1 MQLRLRTKFT
11 LVMTSLVLLV
21 VAVLSVVFAAQL
33 LDQLIEETDKRA
45 SDLSKQVFNQVENA
59 LTEAKQLNLR
69 PDSDSP
75 KDIHDYVR
83 HAFEI
88 SEGLQTQFKAAKEN
102 PLIYE
107 VSITDADG
115 MVLASSDPNLPGA
128 FLAHRT
134 PISQFEARSFL
145 HQVGVLLRAL
155 RGASK
160 GPQLFEVEYPFRLI
174 NGDKP
179 FNGGKPFGE
188 VRVVVDSA
196 LLLKEI
202 QSSLRTA
209 EVVVLAALALSA
221 LLAAL
226 VSRIT
231 LAPLSDI
238 TAQLDRIS
246 TGQFDTLFPAGKTP
260 ETSSDEFGLMSR
272 KITQVGQQLRG
283 VHEIFSTMRENMN
296 SVMAGLEDGL
306 LLFTRDARAV
316 MVSPAAEKFLGAPA
330 GEFLGRRITDIFPP
344 GHPLRDALRIEG
356 DELSEITADAEL
368 ETSEGPKRVNVS
380 VQAIQEGGE
389 RMGALVTLR
398 DLDSLESI
406 DTQLKVSERLAALG
420 NITAGVAHEVKNP
433 LNSMRLWLENL
444 KESLSFNGS
453 SGPARR
459 TLDKE
464 AGHRAGRYAQQDD
477 DGIDQDAAWQAV
489 QVLDKEIDRLDQVV
503 KRFLDFTRP
512 MDVRLEATQLADLL
526 KEVLEIAKPQL
537 EKANILLATLLPI
550 DVPEVYVDRALLK
563 QAVLNLVLN
572 AAEAMPTG
580 GQLRLVLSRRGEMA
594 EITVGD
600 TGKGIPPENQQKIF
614 QLFFTTRPGGSG
626 IGLASTFRIVQ
637 LHNGSIDFTSEVGRG
652 TTFRIELPLAA

>member
-21 VAVLSVVFAAQL
+21 VAVLSVVFASQL
-33 LDQLIEETDKRA
+33 LDQLIGETDKRA
-45 SDLSKQVFNQVENA
+45 SDLSKQVFNQAQNA
-59 LTEAKQLNLR
+59 ITEANQMGLR
-69 PDSDSP
+69 LDSDAP
-75 KDIHDYVR
+75 QDIHDYVR

-107 VSITDADG
+107 VSITDSNG
-115 MVLASSDPNLPGA
+115 LVLASSDPSLPGA
-128 FLAHRT
+128 FLARRT
-134 PISQFEARSFL
+134 PISQLEARSFL
-145 HQVGVLLRAL
+145 HQSGVLLRAL

-160 GPQLFEVEYPFRLI
+160 GPQLFEVEYPFSI
-174 NGDKP
+174 NH
-179 FNGGKPFGE
+179 GKPFGE

-202 QSSLRTA
+202 QSSLGTA
-209 EVVVLAALALSA
+209 EVVVLVALVVSA

-231 LAPLSDI
+231 LAPLHDI

-246 TGQFDTLFPAGKTP
+246 SGQFDTLSLGTKTV
-260 ETSSDEFGLMSR
+260 ETSSDELGLMSR
-272 KITQVGQQLRG
+272 KISQVGQQLRG

-330 GEFLGRRITDIFPP
+330 GEFLGRRVTDIFPP
-344 GHPLRDALRIEG
+344 GHPLRDALRMEG
-356 DELSEITADAEL
+356 DELSEITADADL
-368 ETSEGPKRVNVS
+368 ATSEGPKRVNVS
-380 VQAIQEGGE
+380 VQAIQENGE

-420 NITAGVAHEVKNP
+420 RITAGVAHEVKNP

-444 KESLSFNGS
+444 KESLSFNGDTS
-453 SGPARR
+453 SARR
-459 TLDKE
+459 AMLDLDSE
-464 AGHRAGRYAQQDD
+464 
-477 DGIDQDAAWQAV
+477 IDRHAAKQAV

-537 EKANILLATLLPI
+537 LQSNIQLATLLPI
-550 DVPEVYVDRALLK
+550 DVPEAYVDRALLK

-572 AAEAMPTG
+572 AAEAMPNG

-594 EITVGD
+594 EIIVGD

>member
-33 LDQLIEETDKRA
+33 LDQLIQETDKRA
-45 SDLSKQVFNQVENA
+45 SDLAEQVFLQAKHA
-59 LTEAKQLNLR
+59 LTEAAQQGLR
-69 PDSDSP
+69 PGSDAP
-75 KDIHDYVR
+75 EEIHDFVR

-88 SEGLQTQFKAAKEN
+88 SEGLRTQLRAAKEN

-107 VSITDADG
+107 VSITDSDG
-115 MVLASSDPNLPGA
+115 LVLASTDENLPGT
-128 FLAHRT
+128 FLPRRT
-134 PISQFEARSFL
+134 PLVSQLVGRNFL
-145 HQVGVLLRAL
+145 HQMKVLF
-155 RGASK
+155 GPSK
-160 GPQLFEVEYPFRLI
+160 VFELDYPFS
-174 NGDKP
+174 NG
-179 FNGGKPFGE
+179 NQPFGE
-188 VRVVVDSA
+188 VRIAVASG

-202 QSSLRTA
+202 QAGLRTGGTI
-209 EVVVLAALALSA
+209 VFVALVISA
-221 LLAAL
+221 LLAAI
-226 VSRIT
+226 VSGIT
-231 LAPLSDI
+231 LAPLRDI
-238 TAQLDRIS
+238 AAQLDRIS
-246 TGQFDTLFPAGKTP
+246 AGQFDASAPEVKTLEG
-260 ETSSDEFGLMSR
+260 SGDELGLVSR
-272 KITQVGQQLRG
+272 KISQVGQQLRG

-316 MVSPAAEKFLGAPA
+316 MVSPAAEKFLGAPS
-330 GEFLGRRITDIFPP
+330 GEFLGRRVTDIFPP
-344 GHPLRDALRIEG
+344 GHPLHDALHIEG
-356 DELSEITADAEL
+356 DELSEITAEVDL
-368 ETSEGPKRVNVS
+368 ETNDGPKRVNVS
-380 VQAIQEGGE
+380 VQAIQEAGE
-389 RMGALVTLR
+389 RIGALVTLR

-406 DTQLKVSERLAALG
+406 DTQLQVSERLAALG
-420 NITAGVAHEVKNP
+420 RITAGVAHEVKNP

-444 KESLSFNGS
+444 KESLSFES
-453 SGPARR
+453 
-459 TLDKE
+459 
-464 AGHRAGRYAQQDD
+464 
-477 DGIDQDAAWQAV
+477 DGASQQAV

-537 EKANILLATLLPI
+537 QKSNIQLAQLLPI

-572 AAEAMPTG
+572 AAEAMPNG

>member
-33 LDQLIEETDKRA
+33 LDQLIQEADKRA
-45 SDLSKQVFNQVENA
+45 SDLAEQVFLQAKHA
-59 LTEAKQLNLR
+59 LTEAAQQGFR
-69 PDSDSP
+69 SGSDAP
-75 KDIHDYVR
+75 EEIHDYVR

-88 SEGLQTQFKAAKEN
+88 SEGLRTQLRAAKEN

-107 VSITDADG
+107 VSITDSDG
-115 MVLASSDPNLPGA
+115 LVLASTDENLPGT
-128 FLAHRT
+128 FLPRRT
-134 PISQFEARSFL
+134 PLVSQLVGRNLL
-145 HQVGVLLRAL
+145 HQMKVLF
-155 RGASK
+155 GPSK
-160 GPQLFEVEYPFRLI
+160 VFELDYPFSNL
-174 NGDKP
+174 KE
-179 FNGGKPFGE
+179 PFGE
-188 VRVVVDSA
+188 VRIAVASG

-202 QSSLRTA
+202 QAGLRTGGTI
-209 EVVVLAALALSA
+209 VFVALVISA
-221 LLAAL
+221 LLAAI
-226 VSRIT
+226 VSGIT
-231 LAPLSDI
+231 LAPLRDI
-238 TAQLDRIS
+238 AAQLDRIS
-246 TGQFDTLFPAGKTP
+246 AGQFDASAPEVKTLEG
-260 ETSSDEFGLMSR
+260 SGDELGLVSR
-272 KITQVGQQLRG
+272 KISQVGQQLRG

-316 MVSPAAEKFLGAPA
+316 MVSPAAETFLGAPS
-330 GEFLGRRITDIFPP
+330 GEFLGRRVTDIFPP
-344 GHPLRDALRIEG
+344 GHPLHNALHIEG
-356 DELSEITADAEL
+356 DELSEITAEVDL
-368 ETSEGPKRVNVS
+368 ETNDGPKRVNVS
-380 VQAIQEGGE
+380 VQAIQEAGE
-389 RMGALVTLR
+389 RIGALVTLR

-406 DTQLKVSERLAALG
+406 DTQLQVSERLAALG
-420 NITAGVAHEVKNP
+420 RITAGVAHEVKNP

-444 KESLSFNGS
+444 KESLSPEN
-453 SGPARR
+453 
-459 TLDKE
+459 
-464 AGHRAGRYAQQDD
+464 
-477 DGIDQDAAWQAV
+477 DGASQQAV

-537 EKANILLATLLPI
+537 QKSNIQLAQLLPI

-572 AAEAMPTG
+572 AAEAMPNG

-600 TGKGIPPENQQKIF
+600 TGKGIPLENRQKIF

-637 LHNGSIDFTSEVGRG
+637 LLNGSIDFTSEVGRG